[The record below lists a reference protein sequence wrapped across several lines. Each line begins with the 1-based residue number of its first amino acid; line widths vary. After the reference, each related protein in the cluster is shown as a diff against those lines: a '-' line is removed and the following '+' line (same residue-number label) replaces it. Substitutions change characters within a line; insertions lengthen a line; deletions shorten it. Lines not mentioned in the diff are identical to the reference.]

1 MFLRLHGGGVC
12 PLDLSVDVT
21 VVQERVEQAAH
32 RTTGGIDER
41 QCRGTGGLADRRG
54 VVTRGA
60 PAVSKGGPS
69 AAELDADARLVDT
82 LAQVGCQGPLW
93 VRTAHRLAA
102 LGIGT
107 LNRIILEGRLE
118 TESAAL
124 GRPIRLRPDELA
136 TVLADDH
143 QREELVHEAVVK
155 ALDLFRRRTVL
166 GGVWTTT
173 GGARLDT
180 YFVNGCVMA
189 LANPVRAWLRAYR
202 EAVLIDLCAPDVLDA
217 VRAARED
224 HESGA
229 ADPVDALLEYEDTAA
244 VLEWLG
250 PVLGNAAFL
259 RIHTGWSWREIAPA
273 VGLSPKALER
283 RLHHFRDSHDPREFG
298 ANHD

>member
-1 MFLRLHGGGVC
+1 M
-12 PLDLSVDVT
+12 
-21 VVQERVEQAAH
+21 
-32 RTTGGIDER
+32 
-41 QCRGTGGLADRRG
+41 
-54 VVTRGA
+54 VTRGA
-60 PAVSKGGPS
+60 QAVPESVPS
-69 AAELDADARLVDT
+69 AAELDADARLVDA

-93 VRTAHRLAA
+93 ARTVQRLAG
-102 LGIGT
+102 LGIGA
-107 LNRIILEGRLE
+107 LNRIILDGRLE
-118 TESAAL
+118 AESAAL

-136 TVLADDH
+136 TLLADDH

-189 LANPVRAWLRAYR
+189 MANPVRAWLRAHR
-202 EAVLIDLCAPDVLDA
+202 ERVVVDACAPGALDA
-217 VRAARED
+217 IRAARED
-224 HESGA
+224 HEPGA
-229 ADPVDALLEYEDTAA
+229 ADPVDELLDHEDTVS

-283 RLHHFRDSHDPREFG
+283 RLRHFRDSHDPREFG